1 MWLGCFSRLARS
13 RARTGRA
20 PTAGYDPVT
29 AEPRSL
35 PTMDVRMHR
44 TTLLVLILAACAP
57 APTPRA
63 ELDRRSERYIEDEPG
78 GRGLAGVELVLER
91 VESGAQLALRLAA
104 DGPRVDA
111 IHGIEGRRGVNRITA
126 RELTRLE
133 QERGIE
139 IRTTRRDAS
148 EVGAHVGAVSIVRA
162 GRLPERRVAPDGS
175 IDLEAASHETFAL
188 ELALS
193 AAPVGAGEWRTELW
207 VGGRPRLRVDYQF
220 DGRTGRIQAFDRNP
234 VPHREELAP

>member
-1 MWLGCFSRLARS
+1 MQ
-13 RARTGRA
+13 
-20 PTAGYDPVT
+20 
-29 AEPRSL
+29 RSL
-35 PTMDVRMHR
+35 PLLLP
-44 TTLLVLILAACAP
+44 LLVLAACAP
-57 APTPRA
+57 QAAPRV

-78 GRGLAGVELVLER
+78 GRSLAGVELVLER
-91 VESGAQLALRLAA
+91 VESGAQLGLRLAA

-139 IRTTRRDAS
+139 IRTVRRDAS
-148 EVGAHVGAVSIVRA
+148 EVGESAGAVAIVRT
-162 GRLPERRVAPDGS
+162 GRLPQRRVAPDGS
-175 IDLEAASHETFAL
+175 IDLQAQSHESFAL

-220 DGRTGRIQAFDRNP
+220 DGRTGRIEAFDSNP
-234 VPHREELAP
+234 VPHREELTP